1 MISIQRFITLGR
13 WEGTSLLLLMG
24 VAMPLKYMFDYP
36 AAVRVVG
43 MAHGILFLAYCA
55 AALLVARKEQW
66 GISKIA
72 RCLIASCL
80 PFGTFV
86 FERELRAQSHITPR

>member
-1 MISIQRFITLGR
+1 MITPKRFISLGR

-24 VAMPLKYMFDYP
+24 VAMPLKYMFDSP
-36 AAVRVVG
+36 GAVRVVG

-55 AALLVARKEQW
+55 AAIILAGRERW
-66 GISKIA
+66 GASKLA

-86 FERELRAQSHITPR
+86 FERELRNRTHTTP